1 MKVKEEIL
9 ISHQVLQ
16 VPFNYSA
23 GPIASRF
30 LIAMRDEKKILGIHC
45 PKCRTVYV
53 PPRGTCGKCLAEMT
67 DWVELKGRGKI
78 QSFTSVNY
86 KEPTHPSHPE
96 KFILAI
102 IKPDGAD
109 TGITH
114 LIGEAKEEELKA
126 GVVVE
131 PVFRDYR
138 NGNILDIKYFRP
150 LKKSNRK

>member
-1 MKVKEEIL
+1 MKAKTENL

-23 GPIASRF
+23 GPVASKF
-30 LIAMRDEKKILGIHC
+30 LIALRDEKKIFGIRC
-45 PKCRTVYV
+45 PECKTVYV
-53 PPRGTCGKCLAEMT
+53 PPRATCGKCLAEMT
-67 DWVELKGRGKI
+67 DWVELNGRGKI
-78 QSFTSVNY
+78 QSFTTVNY
-86 KEPTHPSHPE
+86 KEPTHPAHPD

-102 IKPDGAD
+102 IKLDGAD

-126 GVVVE
+126 GLVVE

-138 NGNILDIKYFRP
+138 QGNILDIRYFKP
-150 LKKSNRK
+150 AGKAGK